1 MSQQQLKRNDTS
13 IQIMISEEDKLSP
26 LSEPLKVLD
35 RLKESLEH
43 LPQLESFFKKYNE
56 QLSIVTMSLNNV
68 EKITKKSEQL
78 TQDTLI
84 MATKVKSA
92 QKVIS
97 EDQLQITQLKREI
110 EKQWSLFDSVKIKD
124 EESQLKIEKLQNKFD
139 QLQKEIQS
147 GVINEERKRYIEQL
161 EENEQK
167 LRREFEMEQNLKIS
181 LINRLT
187 VLQNEYDD
195 LMKEKI
201 NILKQIE
208 FMNKEVVELEK
219 TIKEEQVE
227 REKAKIELDEVK
239 SLLKSKIRDI
249 EDTQSKKERNE
260 IELQRYEKKALEQSE
275 KTSKAQRHVE
285 ELQFKLEKLQKEFKE
300 QAKQTSKLSAGN
312 ENLRLL
318 IKNKEDSIKITKEEQ
333 LVHLRNFQLRLKE
346 KKKYEEKKISLE
358 LKKKKL
364 ENEVKYC
371 KEQIIDMKRMLEFE
385 KTKIEDLLHQKNLLD
400 KSILKADKNLEEE
413 ESTLK
418 VIDNKK
424 HNVQLKFKLN
434 IQILEKKRQ
443 DIYRLKKEIEKYDS
457 TFLEA
462 KQKHDQ
468 AQEEIKLKKIES
480 DQLKIKIKQSKD
492 IYKKQLSLFE
502 AVKAERNSFSK
513 KLIDAFDEIKQ
524 EKQKFKINDQQIKKI
539 AEDIQNKEKEK
550 EKLETN
556 LNQYKSKSN
565 LLEKEISEIEQA
577 IKEQTDI
584 NKQHHFEIQKL
595 NEIIK
600 QADQERKRQEKEY
613 EAVVNDRDILGAQ
626 LIKRNEELAN
636 LYERIKSQQA
646 LLYKGSI
653 QYQQRLN
660 EIEIL
665 NEKINQ
671 LQIQV
676 KELENILIP
685 NFKIKKNH
693 INTLQKN
700 LLQEQQRIKV
710 LEDEL
715 NTPMNV
721 HGWRKLQGSDPQNYE
736 NVKKIQKLQKQLI
749 AKTEEVLE
757 KDLLIKEKEKL
768 YLELKNII
776 VKQPGPEVVEQY
788 HSLKETLKMKQK
800 TYDGMIKE
808 LNMYMLK
815 VKELEYLKLKLSD
828 DFFTLKSEY
837 FNLKNNKEFNDDDDE
852 QHDYLGD
859 NNKITENVTVTT
871 TTGIVDEDGPL
882 SENVN

>member
-1 MSQQQLKRNDTS
+1 
-13 IQIMISEEDKLSP
+13 
-26 LSEPLKVLD
+26 
-35 RLKESLEH
+35 
-43 LPQLESFFKKYNE
+43 
-56 QLSIVTMSLNNV
+56 
-68 EKITKKSEQL
+68 
-78 TQDTLI
+78 
-84 MATKVKSA
+84 
-92 QKVIS
+92 
-97 EDQLQITQLKREI
+97 
-110 EKQWSLFDSVKIKD
+110 
-124 EESQLKIEKLQNKFD
+124 
-139 QLQKEIQS
+139 
-147 GVINEERKRYIEQL
+147 
-161 EENEQK
+161 
-167 LRREFEMEQNLKIS
+167 
-181 LINRLT
+181 
-187 VLQNEYDD
+187 
-195 LMKEKI
+195 
-201 NILKQIE
+201 
-208 FMNKEVVELEK
+208 
-219 TIKEEQVE
+219 
-227 REKAKIELDEVK
+227 
-239 SLLKSKIRDI
+239 
-249 EDTQSKKERNE
+249 
-260 IELQRYEKKALEQSE
+260 
-275 KTSKAQRHVE
+275 
-285 ELQFKLEKLQKEFKE
+285 
-300 QAKQTSKLSAGN
+300 
-312 ENLRLL
+312 
-318 IKNKEDSIKITKEEQ
+318 
-333 LVHLRNFQLRLKE
+333 
-346 KKKYEEKKISLE
+346 
-358 LKKKKL
+358 
-364 ENEVKYC
+364 
-371 KEQIIDMKRMLEFE
+371 MLEFE

-859 NNKITENVTVTT
+859 NNKMTENVTVT

>member
-124 EESQLKIEKLQNKFD
+124 EQSQLKIEKLQNKFD

-333 LVHLRNFQLRLKE
+333 LVHLQ
-346 KKKYEEKKISLE
+346 
-358 LKKKKL
+358 
-364 ENEVKYC
+364 
-371 KEQIIDMKRMLEFE
+371 
-385 KTKIEDLLHQKNLLD
+385 
-400 KSILKADKNLEEE
+400 
-413 ESTLK
+413 
-418 VIDNKK
+418 
-424 HNVQLKFKLN
+424 
-434 IQILEKKRQ
+434 
-443 DIYRLKKEIEKYDS
+443 
-457 TFLEA
+457 
-462 KQKHDQ
+462 
-468 AQEEIKLKKIES
+468 
-480 DQLKIKIKQSKD
+480 
-492 IYKKQLSLFE
+492 
-502 AVKAERNSFSK
+502 
-513 KLIDAFDEIKQ
+513 
-524 EKQKFKINDQQIKKI
+524 
-539 AEDIQNKEKEK
+539 K

-736 NVKKIQKLQKQLI
+736 NVKKIQKLQKQLPC
-749 AKTEEVLE
+749 
-757 KDLLIKEKEKL
+757 
-768 YLELKNII
+768 KN
-776 VKQPGPEVVEQY
+776 
-788 HSLKETLKMKQK
+788 
-800 TYDGMIKE
+800 
-808 LNMYMLK
+808 
-815 VKELEYLKLKLSD
+815 
-828 DFFTLKSEY
+828 
-837 FNLKNNKEFNDDDDE
+837 
-852 QHDYLGD
+852 
-859 NNKITENVTVTT
+859 
-871 TTGIVDEDGPL
+871 
-882 SENVN
+882 